1 MHLDEYSL
9 CFTTGAVYAILS
21 SYALTFPKHN
31 VMLYGIV
38 PVPALFFVGALCA
51 LDYFK
56 FGTGTNT
63 GHAAHLVGAL
73 SGAAFWALRIRGR
86 FYA

>member
-1 MHLDEYSL
+1 M
-9 CFTTGAVYAILS
+9 S
-21 SYALTFPKHN
+21 SYALTYPKERIL
-31 VMLYGIV
+31 LYGII
-38 PVPALFFVGALCA
+38 PMPALVFVGGLCA
-51 LDYFK
+51 LDYYK
-56 FGTGTNT
+56 FGSGTNT